1 MKKILLIFSIIAFT
15 VSAYSQGLK
24 PVKIDSLV
32 TVALPTD
39 VQVKDTLQQK
49 IFSGNGSLGYMIVI
63 RSKNNNKP
71 LEKEKD
77 LNNVFKEYMTKL
89 QGQSDGSILDQRDT
103 TIGKLKAK
111 VFGLE
116 TKSDNG
122 VELRNFTILY
132 TKEATY
138 TFEYVYPQERKDLV
152 KDETKA
158 FFGSIKTSADLER
171 TDQYTNTASSGGVS
185 KIVIFGGGGLV
196 LLLVGYFIYRKK
208 SEPAMS

>member
-132 TKEATY
+132 TKEAT
-138 TFEYVYPQERKDLV
+138 
-152 KDETKA
+152 
-158 FFGSIKTSADLER
+158 
-171 TDQYTNTASSGGVS
+171 
-185 KIVIFGGGGLV
+185 
-196 LLLVGYFIYRKK
+196 
-208 SEPAMS
+208 